1 MRWPVACSLPW
12 LVVSLTLAA
21 CGDDAVGGADS
32 TGSGSGS
39 ASTGG
44 SDTVVADETVTPD
57 STAGEEGDSSSS
69 GGGPG
74 DPCVRN
80 DDCEDDNPCAEDVC
94 NAGVCEV
101 GDAVISGE
109 CRPVIDVE
117 FPPRAATLEDDS
129 PVVTVIGSV
138 SSGAGP
144 ITSLR
149 INDEEVPVA
158 ADGSFTHDV
167 TAEVGG
173 NTLVIEAVDAFDVA
187 RKRVQSFL
195 WSPSYRL
202 PTTPEQGIASEGL
215 AIWLDQDTLD
225 DGSHNLPVDDVATL
239 LGLALASYDIEQF
252 INPGTPITSSAGYN
266 IYLTTLQY
274 DDTDITLDGID
285 GGIELQGFLY
295 DITGDLVFDCTIPA
309 CQLAGGDGTGD
320 IVIDHIQVTSDLI
333 ITVNAGNQLVVDS
346 VNTQTNVV
354 GLDITSNNIWTNFLI
369 TVAEPFILG
378 GVVADI
384 EADLTAQVDALIGPA
399 LSQAFNGLSPNSVLQ
414 FPNIADA
421 SMPIAV
427 ELVTDFYA
435 TDFHDGIA
443 PPAGSP
449 PQGGVIV
456 MRGGGYAETPVAP
469 YDNLG
474 IPDRVGCGA
483 GGGIEMPRDGLLEI
497 GLTDDL
503 LNQLLHGAWSGGLL
517 EFDMPPALLP
527 PDGFISDL
535 QIHVS
540 GMLAPTAS
548 DCSPDGMVRA
558 HLGDVRI
565 DGSLTLGMTPVTFVA
580 YSSLLAGLEFTPT
593 ASGVAITISEV
604 ERIDTELTV
613 AEDAGLET
621 EPLLTATLEMQLVDG
636 VLGAIANG
644 GLGGIDLPQ
653 IDLSAMLGLPP
664 GTAELTINT
673 DEAVRAPGVTVI
685 RGHL

>member
-1 MRWPVACSLPW
+1 MQPMHWRGSCSLPL
-12 LVVSLTLAA
+12 LVLTLSA
-21 CGDDAVGGADS
+21 CGDDAPGAVDS
-32 TGSGSGS
+32 TGSGTSTGPGTTGS
-39 ASTGG
+39 ETAVPDETATPDPTAGEDDSSTGG
-44 SDTVVADETVTPD
+44 Q
-57 STAGEEGDSSSS
+57 
-69 GGGPG
+69 PG

-94 NAGVCEV
+94 NSGVCEL

-109 CRPVIDVE
+109 CRPTIDVE
-117 FPPRAATLEDDS
+117 YPPRAATLQDDS
-129 PVVTVIGSV
+129 PVVSVVGSV

-149 INDEEVPVA
+149 INDEDVTVA
-158 ADGSFTHDV
+158 ADGTFTHDV
-167 TAEVGG
+167 TADVGG
-173 NTLVIEAVDAFDVA
+173 NILVIEAVDALEVT

-202 PTTPEQGIASEGL
+202 PTTPETGIAEEGL
-215 AIWLDQDTLD
+215 AIWLDQETLD
-225 DGSHNLPVDDVATL
+225 DGSHTLPVDDVATL
-239 LGLALASYDIEQF
+239 LGLGLSSYDIEQF
-252 INPGTPITSSAGYN
+252 INPGTPIASSAGYN
-266 IYLTTLQY
+266 IYLTTIQY
-274 DDTDITLDGID
+274 ADTDVTLDGID

-295 DITGDLVFDCTIPA
+295 DIAGDLVFDCTIPA
-309 CQLAGGDGTGD
+309 CALAGGDGTGD
-320 IVIDHIQVTSDLI
+320 MVIDHIQVSSDLLLS
-333 ITVNAGNQLVVDS
+333 VNANNQLVVDS

-399 LSQAFNGLSPNSVLQ
+399 LSQAFNGLSPNTVLQ

-421 SMPIAV
+421 GMPIEV
-427 ELVTDFYA
+427 ELVTDFSS

-456 MRGGGYAETPVAP
+456 MRGGGYAQAPVAS
-469 YDNLG
+469 YENLG
-474 IPDRVGCGA
+474 IPDRAGCGA
-483 GGGIEMPRDGLLEI
+483 GGALEMPRDGALEI
-497 GLTDDL
+497 GLSDDL

-517 EFDMPPALLP
+517 EFDMPPELLP
-527 PDGFISDL
+527 ADGFISDL

-548 DCSPDGMVRA
+548 DCSADGMVRA

-565 DGSLTLGMTPVTFVA
+565 DGSLMLGQTPVTFVA
-580 YSSLLAGLEFTPT
+580 YSSMFAGLEFTPT

-613 AEDAGLET
+613 AEDAGIDT
-621 EPLLTATLEMQLVDG
+621 EPLLESSLEMQLVDG
-636 VLGAIANG
+636 VLGAIASG

-653 IDLSAMLGLPP
+653 IDISAMLGLPP
-664 GTAELTINT
+664 GTAELNIST